1 MDKLIIRGQKRLKGE
16 VTISGAK
23 NAALGVLPA
32 ALLLSDVCTI
42 ENVPDILDISI
53 LKGIMESLG
62 ARFENIDRNTI
73 KIDTRKVNS
82 YMATNSDM
90 HRLRGS
96 YYLMGA
102 LLGRFKRAVVTFP
115 GGCNLGVRPIDQH
128 IKGFESL
135 GAKVEIE
142 HGYIKLTANKL
153 IGSSIYLDVVS
164 VGATIN
170 IMMAAVKAEGLTTI
184 ENAAKEPHIVDIAN
198 FLNAMG
204 ADIKGAGT
212 DIIRVRGVKSL
223 RGNVVHSIIP
233 DQIEAGT
240 FMIAAAATKGDVLVK
255 NVIPKHMESLTAKLI
270 EMNVRVEEF
279 DDSIRIN
286 VKDRLSKVN
295 IKTLPYPGF
304 PTDLQPPAAIL
315 LLRAEGISTITEG
328 IFENR
333 FQYIEELKRMGA
345 NIRVEG
351 RMAVIE
357 GGSKLSGAPIKA
369 LDLRAGAACVIA
381 ALIAE
386 GETELSNVHYLDRG
400 YENIVEKFSKLGADI
415 KRISDNQS

>member
-1 MDKLIIRGQKRLKGE
+1 MLFR
-16 VTISGAK
+16 
-23 NAALGVLPA
+23 
-32 ALLLSDVCTI
+32 
-42 ENVPDILDISI
+42 
-53 LKGIMESLG
+53 SL
-62 ARFENIDRNTI
+62 N
-73 KIDTRKVNS
+73 
-82 YMATNSDM
+82 
-90 HRLRGS
+90 
-96 YYLMGA
+96 
-102 LLGRFKRAVVTFP
+102 
-115 GGCNLGVRPIDQH
+115 
-128 IKGFESL
+128 
-135 GAKVEIE
+135 
-142 HGYIKLTANKL
+142 
-153 IGSSIYLDVVS
+153 
-164 VGATIN
+164 
-170 IMMAAVKAEGLTTI
+170 
-184 ENAAKEPHIVDIAN
+184 
-198 FLNAMG
+198 
-204 ADIKGAGT
+204 
-212 DIIRVRGVKSL
+212 
-223 RGNVVHSIIP
+223 GNVVHSIIP

-240 FMIAAAATKGDVLVK
+240 FMIAAAATKGDVLIK

-279 DDSIRIN
+279 DDSIRIY

-315 LLRAEGISTITEG
+315 LLRADGISTITEG

-351 RMAVIE
+351 RMAVVE

-400 YENIVEKFSKLGADI
+400 YENIVEKFGKLGADI
-415 KRISDNQS
+415 RRISDNQS